1 MSTLRGKIDEIC
13 IPPINSTIWHHNDV
27 RLRHYVN
34 RSGDEYVIMCN
45 FGGRTMSDFGAESN
59 KRNKNGLNR
68 VKMFYKIE
76 NGVDTNL
83 VDCF

>member
-1 MSTLRGKIDEIC
+1 M
-13 IPPINSTIWHHNDV
+13 
-27 RLRHYVN
+27 RLRHYVS
-34 RSGDEYVIMCN
+34 RSGDEYVITGN

>member
-1 MSTLRGKIDEIC
+1 
-13 IPPINSTIWHHNDV
+13 
-27 RLRHYVN
+27 
-34 RSGDEYVIMCN
+34 
-45 FGGRTMSDFGAESN
+45 MSDFGAERN

>member
-1 MSTLRGKIDEIC
+1 
-13 IPPINSTIWHHNDV
+13 
-27 RLRHYVN
+27 
-34 RSGDEYVIMCN
+34 
-45 FGGRTMSDFGAESN
+45 MSDFGAESN

-83 VDCF
+83 VDCFLINTQIVLVSCMFKQLSRIMLIYSF

>member
-1 MSTLRGKIDEIC
+1 
-13 IPPINSTIWHHNDV
+13 
-27 RLRHYVN
+27 
-34 RSGDEYVIMCN
+34 
-45 FGGRTMSDFGAESN
+45 MSDFGAESN